1 MKNLLVTTWLMF
13 SLALASPASAE
24 GSLFRL
30 FDKELLS
37 AAVSVAAETVVADLF
52 NDDADTGDTDSTA
65 EIEVTPH
72 DPPEKYNRMMFNF
85 NMRLD
90 EKALKPIA
98 ESYVEYTPSIVR
110 AGVRN
115 FFSNLGDVGVAAN
128 SALQG
133 KVEQAM
139 SDSSRLALN
148 SVVGLGGLF
157 DVASKVDLEKNN
169 EDFGQT
175 LGVWGVPEGPYIVL
189 PLLGPRT
196 MRSAFGTALDTYLQ
210 METLGA
216 VGQVSGVDSISELV
230 ALGIVDQRTEL
241 LGKEELLQQV
251 ALDPY
256 VFARESYLAYRRC
269 QVDDCDKIDYVAADP
284 ETRTATESE
293 EMDLLDQ
300 LDELDQLDDL
310 EEE

>member
-52 NDDADTGDTDSTA
+52 NDDADTGDTDSTS
-65 EIEVTPH
+65 EIEGSSN
-72 DPPEKYNRMMFNF
+72 DPLEKYNRMMFNF